1 MPEDLVDIEKEERRC
16 EEMVSREL
24 ADALG
29 INVETFNVFASLFG
43 GLHRRVKDT
52 QLEPYQ
58 YVHMGLAVR
67 MIADLRTI
75 KILVCKGHTPQAAVV
90 ASTLFE
96 ESLNM
101 RYIGVDNCRAE
112 EWLRHNDEKHP
123 VWRVSYLL
131 DELKKK
137 TGDDLGSDW
146 TKLCQIKH
154 YNPLLGPSF
163 HVKVEYEK
171 IKFHPGPHFEDNI
184 WKEFI
189 LMHSS
194 SLVIDALKDIYQS
207 FMKYHASPQKWEEQF
222 NALEL
227 EAREFLRKKHFESE

>member
-1 MPEDLVDIEKEERRC
+1 MPEDLADIEKEERRC

-29 INVETFNVFASLFG
+29 INVETFNVFVSLFG
-43 GLHRRVKDT
+43 GIHRRVNVL
-52 QLEPYQ
+52 QIEPHQ

-101 RYIGVDNCRAE
+101 RYIGLDNCRAE
-112 EWLRHNDEKHP
+112 EWLRHNDEKHL

-137 TGDDLGSDW
+137 TGDDLAPDW

-154 YNPLLGPSF
+154 YNPLLGPNF
-163 HVKVEYEK
+163 HVKVEHEK
-171 IKFHPGPHFEDNI
+171 IKFHPGPHFE
-184 WKEFI
+184 
-189 LMHSS
+189 
-194 SLVIDALKDIYQS
+194 
-207 FMKYHASPQKWEEQF
+207 
-222 NALEL
+222 
-227 EAREFLRKKHFESE
+227 SE